1 MRYEIT
7 GKYGDAISLSD
18 IPVPTG
24 TEGYEFA
31 GWDKAVPT
39 TFGNDD
45 GIIKT
50 EIKAT
55 YKLKK
60 MTITYRLVNLDTNKV
75 LLLLFMSSTR
85 LTVLKAQGKRLKSA
99 LRSQ

>member
-1 MRYEIT
+1 MSGEFENGKASYEIT

-31 GWDKAVPT
+31 GWDNAVPT

-50 EIKAT
+50 EIKDIQAE
-55 YKLKK
+55 KDDD
-60 MTITYRLVNLDTNKV
+60 NLP
-75 LLLLFMSSTR
+75 SC
-85 LTVLKAQGKRLKSA
+85 KS
-99 LRSQ
+99 